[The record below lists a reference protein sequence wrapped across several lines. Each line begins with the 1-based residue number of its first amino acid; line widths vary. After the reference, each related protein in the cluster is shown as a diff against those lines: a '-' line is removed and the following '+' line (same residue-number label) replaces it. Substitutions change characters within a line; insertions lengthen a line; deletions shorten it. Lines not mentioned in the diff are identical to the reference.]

1 MAEHTEHPRELVEA
15 IESLSNI
22 VFAEDELSTTVQRI
36 AELAVH
42 AVEGA
47 EHCSVSLVRSGE
59 ISTIASTGDAART
72 LDELQY
78 ETDEGPCLSSIRE
91 RGIFHIPD
99 LEQDQTWPSFSKRA
113 AVETS
118 FRSMLAFV
126 LEVHEDALGGLNL
139 MSPEV
144 ASFSEEDVSTGALFA
159 VQAAVALRNALDA
172 DHANMSK
179 AQLEHGLETRKMIGQ
194 ATGLLMAQEGLT
206 SEEAF
211 QRLVR
216 VSQNANIKVREIAER
231 YVAAW
236 EDKAGPSPGP
246 G

>member
-1 MAEHTEHPRELVEA
+1 MAEHTDYPRELVEG
-15 IESLSNI
+15 IQSLSDI
-22 VFAEDELSTTVQRI
+22 VFAEGDLPSTIQRI

-59 ISTIASTGDAART
+59 ISMIASTGDAARR

-91 RGIFHIPD
+91 HGIFHIRD

-113 AVETS
+113 AVETGI
-118 FRSMLAFV
+118 RSMLAFV
-126 LEVHEDALGGLNL
+126 LEVHQDVVGGMNL
-139 MSPEV
+139 MSSEV
-144 ASFSEEDVSTGALFA
+144 ASFSEDDVSTGALFA
-159 VQAAVALRNALDA
+159 AHAAVALRNAVDA
-172 DHANMSK
+172 DQASASK
-179 AQLEHGLETRKMIGQ
+179 AQLEQGLETRKMIGQ

-236 EDKAGPSPGP
+236 EDKAGPPPGSE
-246 G
+246 